1 MQGAKTNETWINN
14 LKHQNSNLNY
24 DGKGIQK
31 IVSISVSNFVLLMNN
46 TVQ

>member
-1 MQGAKTNETWINN
+1 MQGAKTNETWIIN

-24 DGKGIQK
+24 DGKDIQK
-31 IVSISVSNFVLLMNN
+31 IVSISVSNFVLLINN